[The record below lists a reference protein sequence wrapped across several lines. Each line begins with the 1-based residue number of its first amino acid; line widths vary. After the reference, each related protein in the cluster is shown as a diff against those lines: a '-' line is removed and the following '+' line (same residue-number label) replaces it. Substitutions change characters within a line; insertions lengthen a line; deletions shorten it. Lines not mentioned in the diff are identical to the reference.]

1 MATPKKYETIQE
13 ALAAFQADM
22 PKVGRN
28 SVNLHFKSKYTSLE
42 DLTAAV
48 LPKLAEFG
56 LSFSVGSFVDNGVMI
71 LDAHLLH
78 TSGTSRSAQFPIPD
92 TSNPQRVGSAYSY
105 YRRYALASLTGVV
118 ADEDD
123 DGNAASTESPA
134 QRQVNQAKARPA
146 PKPAPKGTPAGVA
159 SIKAKIGELIQQDK
173 ATPDEANALVNQKA
187 KELSKDKNSVEVYQ
201 AVLAEIEGR

>member
-1 MATPKKYETIQE
+1 MATTTSKKTLVQ
-13 ALAAFQADM
+13 ALADFQAEL
-22 PKVGRN
+22 PSVGLDA
-28 SVNLHFKSKYTSLE
+28 SNLHFRSKYASLGNI
-42 DLTAAV
+42 TKIV
-48 LPKLAEFG
+48 LPKLAEHGFA
-56 LSFSVGSFVDNGVMI
+56 FSVGSFVDNGLLVV
-71 LDAHLLH
+71 DAHLIH
-78 TSGTSRSAQFPIPD
+78 ESGESRSAQFPI
-92 TSNPQRVGSAYSY
+92 TETNPQKVGSAVTY
-105 YRRYALASLTGVV
+105 YRRYALTSLTGVV

-159 SIKAKIGELIQQDK
+159 AIKAKIGELIQQDK
-173 ATPDEANALVNQKA
+173 ATPDEANALVDQKA

>member
-1 MATPKKYETIQE
+1 MATATKKYETIQE

-22 PKVGRN
+22 PKVGKN
-28 SVNLHFKSKYTSLE
+28 NVNPHFKSKYTSLE

-48 LPKLAEFG
+48 LPKLAEHGFA
-56 LSFSVGSFVDNGVMI
+56 FSVGSFVDNGLLVV
-71 LDAHLLH
+71 DAHLIH
-78 TSGTSRSAQFPIPD
+78 ESGESRSAQFPI
-92 TSNPQRVGSAYSY
+92 TETNPQKVGSAVTY
-105 YRRYALASLTGVV
+105 YRRYALTSLTGVV

-159 SIKAKIGELIQQDK
+159 AIKAKIGELIQQDK
-173 ATPDEANALVNQKA
+173 ATPDEANALVDQKA

-201 AVLAEIEGR
+201 AVLAEIESR

>member
-1 MATPKKYETIQE
+1 MATQKKYETIQE
-13 ALAAFQADM
+13 ALSAFQADL
-22 PKVGRN
+22 PKVTKN
-28 SVNLHFKSKYTSLE
+28 STNPHFKSKYVSLE

-48 LPKLAEFG
+48 LPKLAEYG
-56 LSFSVGSFVDNGVMI
+56 LAFSVGSYVEDGVLI
-71 LDAHLLH
+71 LDAHLMH
-78 TSGTSRSAQFPIPD
+78 VSGVSRSAQFPIPD
-92 TSNPQRVGSAYSY
+92 SSNPQRVGSSTSY

-173 ATPDEANALVNQKA
+173 ATPDEANALVGQKA

>member
-1 MATPKKYETIQE
+1 MTTQKKYETIQD

-22 PKVGRN
+22 PKVEKK
-28 SVNLHFKSKYTSLE
+28 SVNPHFKSKYVSLE

-48 LPKLAEFG
+48 LPKLSEFG
-56 LSFSVGSFVDNGVMI
+56 LSFVVGSFVDNGSMI

-92 TSNPQRVGSAYSY
+92 TSNPQKVGSAVSY
-105 YRRYALASLTGVV
+105 YRRYALAALTGVV

-123 DGNAASTESPA
+123 DGNAASAESPA
-134 QRQVNQAKARPA
+134 QRQVNQAKARTA
-146 PKPAPKGTPAGVA
+146 PKPAPKNAPAGVA
-159 SIKAKIGELIQQDK
+159 AIKAKIGELIQQDK
-173 ATPDEANALVNQKA
+173 ATPDEANALVTQKA
-187 KELSKDKNSVEVYQ
+187 KEMSKDKNSVEVYE